1 MTSPRQD
8 FKSVTLENS
17 LAATQKV
24 KMYNLLCDLAIPLLG
39 IYPTEVCTYFQEKTC
54 TRLFRVAKNEIT
66 QTSINKRMAK

>member
-39 IYPTEVCTYFQEKTC
+39 IYPRESKTYIHTEICTLMVTES
-54 TRLFRVAKNEIT
+54 LF
-66 QTSINKRMAK
+66 